1 MIAMASEVKIE
12 DISSVQRKLS
22 FEVLWDDVKREID
35 SIYNTVGRSAKI
47 RGFRPGKAPRNVLEL
62 HYKERVEEEAVSN
75 LVTKHF
81 SDAVEKNHID
91 VVAQPVID
99 QKGITKGENFLFTAT
114 VDVQP
119 LLDPRDYAGLALE
132 KESLSVTKADV
143 DDRLTQIRQMYA
155 TLEDAAEDRVLADG
169 DFALIDFAGTIGG
182 EARKELAAKDHT
194 LQIGSQSFVP
204 GFEEQLLGMKKGESR
219 DITVTFPE
227 TYGSK
232 DIAGKEVLFSIDLKN
247 IREKILPE
255 LNEEFVKNFEKYESL
270 EDLKNDVRKS
280 LEEEGES
287 RIKGQLRDKIIDAL
301 LEKNEFE
308 VPPSWVER
316 QTYAMMLDARQRM
329 VQNGMSDDQAAEI
342 SYNMHDRFL
351 EQATRMVKTSFIL
364 GKIAEKESIE
374 VSEEDVDEKLKE
386 IAQRY
391 DQNYESVKKFY
402 EGDGMKERLKDQLLE
417 TKILDFVEERAD
429 ITVVKKAKKTKKG
442 EK

>member
-35 SIYNTVGRSAKI
+35 SIYKTVGRSAKI

-62 HYKERVEEEAVSN
+62 HYKEKVEEEVVSN

-81 SDAVEKNHID
+81 SDAVEKNNID

-155 TLEDAAEDRVLADG
+155 TLEDVAEDRGLADG

-182 EARKELAAKDHT
+182 EARKELVSKDHT

-204 GFEEQLLGMKKGESR
+204 GFEEKLIGMKKGESR

-227 TYGSK
+227 TYGAK
-232 DIAGKEVLFSIDLKN
+232 DIAGKEVLFSVTLKN
-247 IREKILPE
+247 IREKILPK

-270 EDLKNDVRKS
+270 EDLKNDVKKS

-287 RIKGQLRDKIIDAL
+287 RIKEQLRNKIIDTL

-329 VQNGMSDDQAAEI
+329 VQNGMPDDQAAEI

-374 VSEEDVDEKLKE
+374 VSEDDVDEKLKE

-391 DQNYESVKKFY
+391 AQEYESVKKFY

-417 TKILDFVEERAD
+417 TKIIDFIQEKAD
-429 ITVVKKAKKTKKG
+429 ITVVKKAKKTKTG

>member
-1 MIAMASEVKIE
+1 MSAMASEVKIE

-35 SIYNTVGRSAKI
+35 SIYKTVGRSAKI

-62 HYKERVEEEAVSN
+62 HYKEKVEEEAVSN

-81 SDAVEKNHID
+81 SDAVEKNNID

-132 KESLSVTKADV
+132 KESQSVTKADV

-155 TLEDAAEDRVLADG
+155 TLEDVADDRGLADG

-182 EARKELAAKDHT
+182 ETRKELAAKDHT

-204 GFEEQLLGMKKGESR
+204 GFEEQLIGMKKGESR

-227 TYGSK
+227 TYGAK
-232 DIAGKEVLFSIDLKN
+232 DIAGKEVLFSVTLKN

-270 EDLKNDVRKS
+270 EDLKNDVKKS

-287 RIKGQLRDKIIDAL
+287 RIREQLRNKIIDAL

-329 VQNGMSDDQAAEI
+329 VQNGMSDDQAAEL

-386 IAQRY
+386 IAQKY
-391 DQNYESVKKFY
+391 GQEYESVKKFY

-417 TKILDFVEERAD
+417 TKILDFVEEKANT
-429 ITVVKKAKKTKKG
+429 TVVKKAKKTKKG

>member
-22 FEVLWDDVKREID
+22 FEVLWDDVKKELD
-35 SIYNTVGRSAKI
+35 SIYKTVGRSAKI
-47 RGFRPGKAPRNVLEL
+47 RGFRPGKAPRNMLEL

-81 SDAVEKNHID
+81 SDAVEKNNID

-114 VDVQP
+114 VDIQP
-119 LLDPRDYAGLALE
+119 LLDPTDYAGLALE

-143 DDRLTQIRQMYA
+143 DDRLTQICQMYA
-155 TLEDAAEDRVLADG
+155 TLEDVADDRGLADG
-169 DFALIDFAGTIGG
+169 DFALIDFSGTIGG
-182 EARKELAAKDHT
+182 EARKELASKDHT

-227 TYGSK
+227 TYGAK
-232 DIAGKEVLFSIDLKN
+232 DIAGKEVLFSVTLKN
-247 IREKILPE
+247 IRVKILPE

-270 EDLKNDVRKS
+270 EDLKDDVKKS

-287 RIKGQLRDKIIDAL
+287 RIKAELRDKIIDKL

-329 VQNGMSDDQAAEI
+329 VQNGMPEDKAAEI
-342 SYNMHDRFL
+342 SYNMHDRFTD
-351 EQATRMVKTSFIL
+351 QATRLVKTSFIL
-364 GKIAEKESIE
+364 GKIAEKESIDVSAEE
-374 VSEEDVDEKLKE
+374 VEEKLKDV
-386 IAQRY
+386 AQKY
-391 DQNYESVKKFY
+391 GQDYESVKKFY

-417 TKILDFVEERAD
+417 TKIIDFIQEKAD
-429 ITVVKKAKKTKKG
+429 ITVVKKGKKTKKG